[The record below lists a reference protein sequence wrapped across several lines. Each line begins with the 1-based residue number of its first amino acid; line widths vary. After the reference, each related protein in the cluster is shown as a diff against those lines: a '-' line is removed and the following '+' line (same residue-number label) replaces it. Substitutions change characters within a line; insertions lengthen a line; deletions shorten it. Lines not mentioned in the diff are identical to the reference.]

1 MNKNKIA
8 FLVVILIFFVFTLPK
23 ALSKIEQIYV
33 RYNYDEPYEI
43 LDSVPEDVKVRFN
56 NFIHK

>member
-8 FLVVILIFFVFTLPK
+8 FLVVILILLLLVLPK
-23 ALSKIEQIYV
+23 SLSKTKQIYV